1 MVPAFMITYNLL
13 PNDAIILA
21 TCKIHG
27 ITQLASHDS
36 DFILPCAAEGIELL
50 RED

>member
-13 PNDAIILA
+13 PDAIILA

-36 DFILPCAAEGIELL
+36 DFILPCAAEGIDLL